1 MGDDRP
7 NVYLEGDLVVY
18 RASSLG
24 HCTRALMAARRHYS
38 PVPYPDW
45 MYDRFEEGNVAEPII
60 MARFQEDNPDW
71 TLHTDEA
78 QDEITLKI
86 TDNVIVR
93 GHIDGLAT
101 RNVTKCVVEAKALG
115 PDWFNKFKRNGFDGL
130 PDAYAWQV
138 SIYMH
143 ALNAQKAVLVAG
155 QKIEG
160 KITPQSEFHYLWVDQ
175 PPFTLKQITERVMS
189 VENNVD
195 AADWP
200 DCLNEFLCQY
210 PYLHDEPEITELEG
224 DTAAQVNKWAEIWAE
239 AAQHESIAKKLKA
252 QVKEEMSLWD
262 ATDKKYSTGT
272 WKLTLVE
279 EDVAEKTVT
288 RKAYKKKY
296 PRFTKVE

>member
-1 MGDDRP
+1 MSDDRP
-7 NVYLEGDLVVY
+7 SVYVEDDLVVY

-60 MARFQEDNPDW
+60 MARFTEDNTDF
-71 TLHTDEA
+71 TLDGS
-78 QDEITLKI
+78 QDEIVLEVA
-86 TDNVIVR
+86 DNVVVR
-93 GHIDGLAT
+93 GHIDGYAIDSNGRT
-101 RNVTKCVVEAKALG
+101 CIVEAKALG
-115 PDWFNKFKRNGFDGL
+115 PDWFKKFKKHGFAGL

-138 SIYMH
+138 SIYMI
-143 ALNAQKAVLVAG
+143 ALNTDSAVLVAG
-155 QKIEG
+155 EKIDG
-160 KITPQSEFHYLWVDQ
+160 KIQADSQFHYEWIRT
-175 PPFTLKQITERVMS
+175 PIFTREQIVERVMS

-200 DCLNEFLCQY
+200 ECINEFLCQY
-210 PYLHDEPEITELEG
+210 PYLHDEPEITQLEG
-224 DTAAQVNKWAEIWAE
+224 DTAEQVNKWAEIWAE
-239 AAQHESIAKKLKA
+239 ASQHESIAKKLKA
-252 QVKEEMSLWD
+252 QVKEEMTLWD
-262 ATDKKYSTGT
+262 ATDKKYSTGR

-279 EDVAEKTVT
+279 EEVAEQTVT